1 MPEYLSLYLT
11 SEHFIKSASKQTTG
25 SIILEIRVKD
35 LMNTDVIVPPKEIQ
49 RNIAKC
55 INDIDAKLEGNNK
68 INDNLQQLIQAT
80 YSFWFNQFEF
90 PDENGK
96 PYVSNGGAF
105 IYNEQL
111 KRNIP
116 TGWTVETLRHNTLF
130 NYIDTGVLP
139 FDNKNYLATAN
150 VNGTTITDGE
160 WITFANREGRANMQ
174 PSIYSVWFAK
184 MKNSVKHIFIPCNGQ
199 WMIDKYIFSTGFSG
213 VQCTEETFAYVACL
227 IHAPFFEKTKDILS
241 HGATQQSVNNDDL
254 DAIKIPVPPQDILRK
269 FALEINPIFNK
280 ICILQKENQE
290 LYAQREYLLPLLLN
304 GQITIQD

>member
-1 MPEYLSLYLT
+1 M
-11 SEHFIKSASKQTTG
+11 
-25 SIILEIRVKD
+25 
-35 LMNTDVIVPPKEIQ
+35 
-49 RNIAKC
+49 
-55 INDIDAKLEGNNK
+55 
-68 INDNLQQLIQAT
+68 
-80 YSFWFNQFEF
+80 
-90 PDENGK
+90 
-96 PYVSNGGAF
+96 
-105 IYNEQL
+105 
-111 KRNIP
+111 
-116 TGWTVETLRHNTLF
+116 RHNTLF
-130 NYIDTGVLP
+130 KYIDTGVLP
-139 FDNKNYLATAN
+139 FDSKNYLATAN

-213 VQCTEETFAYVACL
+213 VQCIEETFAYVACL
-227 IHAPFFEKTKDILS
+227 IQAPFFEKTKDILS

-290 LYAQREYLLPLLLN
+290 LYAQREYLLPLLMN
-304 GQITIQD
+304 GQVTIQD